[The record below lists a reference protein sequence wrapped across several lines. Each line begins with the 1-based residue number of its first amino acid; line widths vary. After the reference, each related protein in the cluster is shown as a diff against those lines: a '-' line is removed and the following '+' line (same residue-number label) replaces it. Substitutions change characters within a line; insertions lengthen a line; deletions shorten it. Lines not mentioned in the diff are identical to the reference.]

1 MNSQPLLERLQ
12 RQLKQSRQ
20 RLLVWV
26 QGEQAWCHRQLE
38 TALSPL
44 CSGQGVLLGQPL
56 TAAAH
61 AIPSLKAA
69 ELHRVLGTTLDFA
82 VVDAYAGFNPNAFGQ
97 LCGTVRGGGVL
108 LLLTPAA
115 DQWRGYDDPEYA
127 SLCVEPH
134 TPADMKGHFLQYLC
148 SILEGSDQLLCWSVA
163 GATWPRLPQTAD
175 PEPAEQP
182 CLSLDQAEAVKCV
195 LAVAEQRRAALVLTA
210 DRGRGKS
217 AALGIAAARLL
228 QQGKRVIL
236 TAPSRAATSAVF
248 ERVQALA
255 PDCMSQ
261 LLFASPDDL
270 LHQPVQADLLLVD
283 EAAAIPTP
291 VLVELLNCC
300 PRIVFSTTLHGYEG
314 NGQGFALRFRHHL
327 ELYRPTTAEY
337 RLETPIRWAGPDPLE
352 HLSNRML
359 LLDVDTQPLPSP
371 DQSLLLETIDQA
383 QLSQDPALLRD
394 LFALLLLAH
403 YRTTPGDLRIL
414 LDSPN
419 LQIHVL
425 MQQGQPLA
433 CVLVAEEG
441 ELPDALAQTVW
452 EGRRRPRG
460 HLLPQTLIAQEGWG
474 EVASWRAWR
483 IMRIAVH
490 PLLQQQGLG
499 AQLLNELECMAVAAG
514 VDYLGAS
521 FAASESLLAFWH
533 HCGYRPVR
541 LGEQRDPVAGTHAL
555 LVVRPVSDQVRQ
567 WLPRAQHWYGQS
579 VLRRLPGAL
588 QDLEPERLTLLLGGL
603 WQPDAADLD
612 TLKRL
617 RGFAQDQRTLESSL
631 LPLSWLLE
639 QTLPLWGQA
648 GIGCDDQRLLCE
660 RILRQQPATAVAEP
674 AGKRAQL
681 QRLRNLCDQ
690 LLALL
695 PSA

>member
-1 MNSQPLLERLQ
+1 MSPQPLLEQLQ

-20 RLLVWV
+20 RLLIWV
-26 QGEQAWCHRQLE
+26 QGEQEWCHRQLE
-38 TALSPL
+38 TALAPL
-44 CSGQGVLLGQPL
+44 CTGEGVLLGQPL

-61 AIPSLKAA
+61 DIPCLKAA
-69 ELHRVLGTTLDFA
+69 ELPRVLGTTLDFA

-115 DQWRGYDDPEYA
+115 DQWRGYADPEYA

-134 TPADMKGHFLQYLC
+134 APTDLEGHFLHHLC
-148 SILEGSDQLLCWSVA
+148 SILECSDQLLRWSETGVD
-163 GATWPRLPQTAD
+163 WPRLPQTVN
-175 PEPAEQP
+175 PEAVEPP
-182 CLSLDQAEAVKCV
+182 CLSPDQAEAVARV
-195 LAVAEQRRAALVLTA
+195 LAIADQRRAALVLTA

-228 QQGKRVIL
+228 RQGKRIVL
-236 TAPSRAATSAVF
+236 TAPTRAATGAVF

-255 PDCMSQ
+255 PDCMPQ
-261 LLFASPDDL
+261 LLFASPDEL
-270 LHQPVQADLLLVD
+270 LHQSVKADLLLVD
-283 EAAAIPTP
+283 EAAAISTP
-291 VLVELLNCC
+291 ILVELLQCC
-300 PRIVFSTTLHGYEG
+300 PRVVFSTTLHGYEG
-314 NGQGFALRFRHHL
+314 NGQGFALRFRDQL
-327 ELYRPTTAEY
+327 EQRRPNTPEY

-352 HLSNRML
+352 QLSNRML
-359 LLDVDTQPLPSP
+359 LLDVDTQPPPQP
-371 DQSLLLETIDQA
+371 DQSLLLETIDQTR
-383 QLSQDPALLRD
+383 LSHEPALLRD

-419 LQIHVL
+419 LQIHAL
-425 MQQGQPLA
+425 MQRGQPLA

-441 ELPDALAQTVW
+441 ALPGALAQAVW

-474 EVASWRAWR
+474 EVAPWRAWR

-490 PLLQQQGLG
+490 PSLQQQGLG
-499 AQLLNELECMAVAAG
+499 ARLLAELERMAAAAG

-533 HCGYRPVR
+533 RCGYHPVR

-555 LVVRPVSDQVRQ
+555 LVIRPVSDQVSR

-588 QDLEPERLTLLLGGL
+588 QDLEPERLPLLLAGL
-603 WQPDAADLD
+603 WQPAVADED

-617 RGFAQDQRTLESSL
+617 RGFAQAQRTLESSL
-631 LPLSWLLE
+631 LPLIWLLE
-639 QTLPLWGQA
+639 QTLPCWNQA

-660 RILRQQPATAVAEP
+660 RILRQQPATAVAMP
-674 AGKRAQL
+674 DGKRAQL
-681 QRLRNLCDQ
+681 QQLRNLCNQ

-695 PSA
+695 PST

>member
-20 RLLVWV
+20 RLLIWV
-26 QGEQAWCHRQLE
+26 QGEQVWCHRQLE
-38 TALSPL
+38 TALAPL
-44 CSGQGVLLGQPL
+44 CTGQGVLLGRPL
-56 TAAAH
+56 TAAGH
-61 AIPSLKAA
+61 AIPALKAA
-69 ELHRVLGTTLDFA
+69 ELSRVLGTTLDFA

-115 DQWRGYDDPEYA
+115 DRWRDYDDPEYA
-127 SLCVEPH
+127 SLCVEPYA
-134 TPADMKGHFLQYLC
+134 PADLKGHFLQHLC
-148 SILEGSDQLLCWSVA
+148 SILASSDQLLSWTEA
-163 GATWPRLPQTAD
+163 GVDWPRLPQAVQA
-175 PEPAEQP
+175 EPVESP
-182 CLSLDQAEAVKCV
+182 CLSPDQAEAVKRV
-195 LAVAEQRRAALVLTA
+195 LAVADQRRAALVLTA

-217 AALGIAAARLL
+217 ATLGIAAAHLL
-228 QQGKRVIL
+228 QQGRRVIL
-236 TAPSRAATSAVF
+236 TAHSRTATGAVF

-261 LLFASPDDL
+261 LLFASPDEL
-270 LHQPVQADLLLVD
+270 LHQPMQADLLLVD

-291 VLVELLNCC
+291 VLVALLQCC
-300 PRIVFSTTLHGYEG
+300 PRVVFSTTLHGYEG
-314 NGQGFALRFRHHL
+314 NGQGFALRFRHQL
-327 ELYRPTTAEY
+327 EQHRPNTSEY

-352 HLSNRML
+352 QLSNRML
-359 LLDVDTQPLPSP
+359 LLDVDTQLPPSP

-383 QLSQDPALLRD
+383 RLSQDPVLLRA

-419 LQIHVL
+419 LQIHAL

-441 ELPDALAQTVW
+441 ELPEALAQAVW

-460 HLLPQTLIAQEGWG
+460 HLLPQTLIAQEGWD

-490 PLLQQQGLG
+490 PSLQQQGLG
-499 AQLLNELECMAVAAG
+499 ARLLTELERMAVAVG

-533 HCGYRPVR
+533 HCGYQPVR

-555 LVVRPVSDQVRQ
+555 LVIRPVSDQVKQ
-567 WLPRAQHWYGQS
+567 WLPRAQYWYGQS
-579 VLRRLPGAL
+579 LLRRLPGAL
-588 QDLEPERLTLLLGGL
+588 QDLEPERLPLLLADL
-603 WQPDAADLD
+603 WRPAVPDLD
-612 TLKRL
+612 TLRRL
-617 RGFAQDQRTLESSL
+617 TGFAQAHRTLESSL

-639 QTLPLWGQA
+639 QTLPLWNRA
-648 GIGCDDQRLLCE
+648 GLAHDDQRLLCQ
-660 RILRQQPATAVAEP
+660 RILRQQAATAVAEP